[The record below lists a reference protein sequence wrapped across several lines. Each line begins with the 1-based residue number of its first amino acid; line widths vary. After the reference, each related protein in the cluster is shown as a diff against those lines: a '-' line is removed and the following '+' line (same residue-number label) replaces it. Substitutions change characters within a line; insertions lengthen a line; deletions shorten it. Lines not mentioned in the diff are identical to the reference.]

1 MPVPH
6 AQTFCQTVLTRM
18 AEKAQNLGL
27 SDRLSVSNGAQGIGI
42 PNPNNKGAYSK
53 VIKVDFILG
62 NTKMGLNLS
71 DMVYRKLNS
80 MPLPEKPKR
89 QLFQN
94 DFIRKQRELLEAKK
108 SKEPK
113 SNKLPQVKTRH
124 SRYSCRHRES
134 LDCGSQSSQVT
145 VRCVAEIC
153 LRSTLL
159 VSPATDIGT
168 EFKIRFPT
176 KGGP

>member
-1 MPVPH
+1 MEFLYRTDYPMS
-6 AQTFCQTVLTRM
+6 LLK
-18 AEKAQNLGL
+18 ESLGL
-27 SDRLSVSNGAQGIGI
+27 FGNLMEALNST
-42 PNPNNKGAYSK
+42 
-53 VIKVDFILG
+53 G

-113 SNKLPQVKTRH
+113 SNKLPQDDSKEAVI
-124 SRYSCRHRES
+124 
-134 LDCGSQSSQVT
+134 D
-145 VRCVAEIC
+145 
-153 LRSTLL
+153 
-159 VSPATDIGT
+159 D
-168 EFKIRFPT
+168 FKKFCAFCKYPNLSH
-176 KGGP
+176 